1 MKENNILLAEF
12 LGWEQLDNNKSM
24 SKATQPYYITTE
36 EGNTFTIDF
45 YRDNEIKSAESFKFE
60 EDWNWL
66 MLVVEGID
74 KGSGE
79 HIQLSCNMVE
89 VHRQCVEF
97 VKWYNDNK

>member
-12 LGWEQLDNNKSM
+12 IGGKLKGETNINIK
-24 SKATQPYYITTE
+24 P
-36 EGNTFTIDF
+36 
-45 YRDNEIKSAESFKFE
+45 NEIWLPVFGVCNLDKNKKKLKFDS
-60 EDWNWL
+60 DWNWL

-79 HIQLSCNMVE
+79 HIKLSCDIVE

-97 VKWYNDNK
+97 IKWYNDNK